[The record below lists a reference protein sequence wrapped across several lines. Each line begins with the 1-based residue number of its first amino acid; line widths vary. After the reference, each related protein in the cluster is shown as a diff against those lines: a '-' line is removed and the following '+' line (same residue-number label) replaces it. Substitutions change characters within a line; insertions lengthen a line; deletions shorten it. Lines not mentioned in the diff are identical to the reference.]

1 MPQINAVLFD
11 FDDTLVDWSQQ
22 ANNNGEIYRRHV
34 NNVYDYLRETA
45 VALPDRDAFF
55 QGYRNAIIHAWQEA
69 KKTWAGVNFVAIW
82 QQTLATFDLHMT
94 PQQLDTLLQVF
105 AWQPVPGVVLYPDTI
120 ETLATLRARGYKLG
134 LVTNSMMPMWMRDIE
149 LAAYH
154 LLDYFDA
161 RATSGDVGYM
171 KPHPAIYQHV
181 LQQLGVPPQ
190 QAVFVG
196 DRPENDIAGANEL
209 GFVTVLMSPPHLNH
223 EDTAVQPHFIIK
235 QLRELPPILAA
246 LANEV

>member
-11 FDDTLVDWSQQ
+11 FDDTLVDWSQR
-22 ANNNGEIYRRHV
+22 ANNDGEIYRCHV
-34 NNVYDYLRETA
+34 SNVYDYLQETTA
-45 VALPDRDAFF
+45 ALPDRDAFF
-55 QGYRNAIIHAWQEA
+55 QGYLDAITHAWQEA
-69 KKTWAGVNFVAIW
+69 KKTWGGANFAAIW
-82 QQTLATFDLHMT
+82 QQTLATFGLY
-94 PQQLDTLLQVF
+94 PAPGELDKLLQVF
-105 AWQPVPGVVLYPDTI
+105 DWQPVPGVVLYPDTI
-120 ETLATLRARGYKLG
+120 EMLDTLRARGYKLG